1 MKLCKK
7 KTNEKLTNCKLL
19 LCIWILNKKNKSKF
33 NEQFQIFQHSF
44 ERGANPTTDLQEHRF
59 ALRLN
64 APLFVVSSLS
74 LSLSSQRR
82 QTTCGGGALS
92 LSISLS
98 HFTAH
103 QYQTCACSALS
114 SSLAQ
119 HHSWSPLSPSSTSL
133 IVIVIVIKLISSART
148 TTTNAATEMAK
159 QISSMHSHTHTHI
172 HMHTY
177 IHSHI
182 HTPRWHATEILE
194 KQQLILRKC
203 IKNTHHE

>member
-1 MKLCKK
+1 MKLCK

-19 LCIWILNKKNKSKF
+19 LCIWILNKKTNLNSTNNFKF
-33 NEQFQIFQHSF
+33 SNTH
-44 ERGANPTTDLQEHRF
+44 
-59 ALRLN
+59 LN
-64 APLFVVSSLS
+64 AGPIQQQICKNIDSLFVWMRLSLWFRVSLS

-98 HFTAH
+98 LSLH
-103 QYQTCACSALS
+103 CSPISKMCMQRALS

-159 QISSMHSHTHTHI
+159 QISSMHSHTHI
-172 HMHTY
+172 HAY
-177 IHSHI
+177 IHTLT
-182 HTPRWHATEILE
+182 HTHT
-194 KQQLILRKC
+194 
-203 IKNTHHE
+203 

>member
-1 MKLCKK
+1 MRRIIIKTTKIPIYKDIYTRIIYIIFLWSYAKK

-33 NEQFQIFQHSF
+33 NEQFQIFQHWF

-98 HFTAH
+98 LTSLLTNIKHVHAARALFIARSASLMIASLAIINIVNRYRHRHQAH
-103 QYQTCACSALS
+103 QQC
-114 SSLAQ
+114 
-119 HHSWSPLSPSSTSL
+119 
-133 IVIVIVIKLISSART
+133 
-148 TTTNAATEMAK
+148 
-159 QISSMHSHTHTHI
+159 
-172 HMHTY
+172 
-177 IHSHI
+177 
-182 HTPRWHATEILE
+182 
-194 KQQLILRKC
+194 
-203 IKNTHHE
+203 

>member
-44 ERGANPTTDLQEHRF
+44 ERGANPTTDLQEYRF

-74 LSLSSQRR
+74 LSLFTAQANNMWWGRPLSIY
-82 QTTCGGGALS
+82 LS
-92 LSISLS
+92 LSL
-98 HFTAH
+98 H
-103 QYQTCACSALS
+103 CSPIPNMCMQRALS

-159 QISSMHSHTHTHI
+159 QISSMHSHTHA
-172 HMHTY
+172 Y
-177 IHSHI
+177 IHTLT
-182 HTPRWHATEILE
+182 HTHT
-194 KQQLILRKC
+194 
-203 IKNTHHE
+203 

>member
-19 LCIWILNKKNKSKF
+19 LCIWILNKKTNLNSTNNFKF
-33 NEQFQIFQHSF
+33 SNTH
-44 ERGANPTTDLQEHRF
+44 
-59 ALRLN
+59 LN
-64 APLFVVSSLS
+64 AGPIQQQICKNIDSLFVWMRFSLWFRVSLSLHSAGKQHVVGRPLSIYLS
-74 LSLSSQRR
+74 LSLHCSPISNMCMQR
-82 QTTCGGGALS
+82 
-92 LSISLS
+92 
-98 HFTAH
+98 
-103 QYQTCACSALS
+103 ALS

-148 TTTNAATEMAK
+148 TTRTATTEMAK
-159 QISSMHSHTHTHI
+159 QISSMHSHTHT